1 MQLIYLHN
9 LLDVAVNRACA
20 IIVHH
25 TDICTLAQKQNKNAN
40 FFYRKSVMEETEIGR
55 QFLSRKNLLA
65 RSFLMERAFS
75 KSQRSAL

>member
-25 TDICTLAQKQNKNAN
+25 TDICTLAQKLKKKCK
-40 FFYRKSVMEETEIGR
+40 FLLLEISDGGDR
-55 QFLSRKNLLA
+55 DRPPVFERKNLLA
-65 RSFLMERAFS
+65 GSFLMERAFS